1 VVAAT
6 VRGGAPGDTAGFR
19 AVEGEGFLLWVD
31 RSLQFRG
38 EGIDLDVGFAGSRK
52 VVYATNYI
60 SR

>member
-31 RSLQFRG
+31 SSLKFRG
-38 EGIDLDVGFAGSRK
+38 EGIDLAVGYAGSRK
-52 VVYATNYI
+52 VIYATNFL

>member
-1 VVAAT
+1 
-6 VRGGAPGDTAGFR
+6 
-19 AVEGEGFLLWVD
+19 VD

-38 EGIDLDVGFAGSRK
+38 EGIDLDVGFAGNRK